1 MLFAVIFTD
10 KPDHAEVRAA
20 NLQAHIE
27 WLETHRDVIPVG
39 GSLRHEPEQT
49 PKGGLWVAHADS
61 KAQLETLLKTDPFYT
76 AGLRQSYEILHWS
89 KANGERQALI

>member
-10 KPDHAEVRAA
+10 KPGHGEVRAA

-27 WLETHRDVIPVG
+27 WLEQNKYIVPIG
-39 GSLRHEPEQT
+39 GSLRHEPSEV
-49 PKGGLWVAHADS
+49 PKGGLWVAEADS
-61 KAQLETLLKTDPFYT
+61 KAQIEALLKSDPFFI

-89 KANGERQALI
+89 KANGERKVLI

>member
-20 NLQAHIE
+20 NLQAHID
-27 WLETHRDVIPVG
+27 WLESHRDVIPVG
-39 GSLRHEPEQT
+39 GSLRHEPGQT
-49 PKGGLWVAHADS
+49 PKGGLWVANADS